1 MSYPTVALLLLVCL
15 LGAPPSAGAQDTQDG
30 QIWVQAL
37 ALGRLSEHWRSHV
50 EVQPRFVDDASELG
64 LTIIRAAIGRA
75 LTPRA
80 SLWLGYA
87 WVPRTQG
94 DGVRH
99 EQRVWQQLL
108 LTPPALAG
116 WTPVVRLRLEQ
127 RWQNEPWDGTSH
139 RLRTLVRAQRP
150 FRAGS
155 RWQFAA
161 YNELMVT
168 FDETPEGPAQGFDR
182 NRFYTGL
189 MRTLNPAATV
199 EAGYIWEHVAQS
211 SGPNRNDHVAI
222 GVLTLQWPRR

>member
-1 MSYPTVALLLLVCL
+1 MSYPTIALLLLVCL
-15 LGAPPSAGAQDTQDG
+15 LSAPPSAGAQDTQDG

-50 EVQPRFVDDASELG
+50 EVQPRWLDDASELG

-94 DGVRH
+94 EGVRH

-108 LTPPALAG
+108 FTPPALAG

-161 YNELMVT
+161 YDELMVT
-168 FDETPEGPAQGFDR
+168 FDETPEGPIQGFDR
-182 NRFYTGL
+182 NRLYTGL
-189 MRTLNPAATV
+189 MRTLNPVVTV

-211 SGPNRNDHVAI
+211 SGPSRNDHVAI